1 MSKRNIITCH
11 KDRIQ
16 KNHASARAHA
26 DASFFSPGG
35 DCDCFV
41 GGERDET
48 TRTSA
53 GLPRVGGE
61 SDARE
66 STCILSS
73 RSPFG
78 DGAVSVGDSVA
89 IGGSAIATEA
99 AEAACAC
106 GPAPIGRGWGGSTA
120 GSDGLGGNGSRA
132 SGECDA
138 GCVRNGIGEG
148 RVDGSG
154 VRLPDGDEIRR
165 LIISTRVR
173 LLLLLSWS
181 SGPGLSARL
190 SGPDDPGGGGG
201 DAWCDDTELRCDGGG
216 RGDGSLNRL
225 CAEIV
230 GECDGA
236 SGPLAEPS
244 PRYPVARPMSVFAT
258 PSS

>member
-1 MSKRNIITCH
+1 M
-11 KDRIQ
+11 
-16 KNHASARAHA
+16 
-26 DASFFSPGG
+26 
-35 DCDCFV
+35 
-41 GGERDET
+41 
-48 TRTSA
+48 RTSA
-53 GLPRVGGE
+53 GLPREGGDR
-61 SDARE
+61 DARE

-73 RSPFG
+73 RSPLG

-89 IGGSAIATEA
+89 MGGSAIAVEA
-99 AEAACAC
+99 EEAACAC
-106 GPAPIGRGWGGSTA
+106 GPAPIGRGCGGSTA

-138 GCVRNGIGEG
+138 GCVRKGIGDG
-148 RVDGSG
+148 RVEGSG

-173 LLLLLSWS
+173 LLLLLSDS

-190 SGPDDPGGGGG
+190 SGPEDAGGGGG
-201 DAWCDDTELRCDGGG
+201 DAWFDDTELRCDGGG
-216 RGDGSLNRL
+216 RGDGSLSRL

-236 SGPLAEPS
+236 SGPLAELS
-244 PRYPVARPMSVFAT
+244 PRYPLARPISALATPT